1 MHAFESVFYDLD
13 DGITTASNVSYEST
27 DENRYFYYTLYKTLA
42 TFVLCSQII
51 SSQLVENSQ
60 I

>member
-27 DENRYFYYTLYKTLA
+27 AENRYF
-42 TFVLCSQII
+42 
-51 SSQLVENSQ
+51 
-60 I
+60 